1 MHGDPSY
8 VETRNSCL
16 CMISMNLSSWP
27 KSFAIAVQVCG
38 IPKSK
43 YATFHMYTIVLC
55 LTCSMTELLIFMNLF
70 GINDAV

>member
-1 MHGDPSY
+1 MVTLLMLKHLLPLHD
-8 VETRNSCL
+8 L
-16 CMISMNLSSWP
+16 QNLSSWP
-27 KSFAIAVQVCG
+27 KSFVIAVQVCV

-43 YATFHMYTIVLC
+43 YATFQMYTIVLC